1 MCGLGKSLRGSSLG
15 LGTAKLVI
23 QFKGSLEVTFPA
35 VVTAV
40 ASTVQGLRRQQLR
53 WRPQNIW
60 AVALLSGLLPGSFP
74 GSDFDFH
81 AGRPARLTS
90 LFPARWNESCSL
102 SSISFFPRSSLKKL
116 PSLIFL
122 GGVPR
127 PQLQGAALAQS
138 VHGIPLMG
146 TNSRWASHTEGRVY
160 MAWVGEGFLFLLSSL
175 LYVDKRTRRLDCHCS
190 DLVTRRPPSKG

>member
-1 MCGLGKSLRGSSLG
+1 MPSPALGTARTVMCGLGKSLRCSSPG
-15 LGTAKLVI
+15 LGTAKQVI
-23 QFKGSLEVTFPA
+23 QFKVSLEVTFPA
-35 VVTAV
+35 VVMAV

-74 GSDFDFH
+74 RSDFDFH
-81 AGRPARLTS
+81 ARRPARLTS

-102 SSISFFPRSSLKKL
+102 SSISFFPCSFLKKL
-116 PSLIFL
+116 PSPLIFL

-138 VHGIPLMG
+138 VHGIPLVG
-146 TNSRWASHTEGRVY
+146 TNS
-160 MAWVGEGFLFLLSSL
+160 
-175 LYVDKRTRRLDCHCS
+175 
-190 DLVTRRPPSKG
+190 